1 MKIKRI
7 EFENFRNF
15 RNRGYIECSTDK
27 KITIIYGKNGDGKTT
42 LHQLF
47 QWIFYGKVHFNQTTT
62 DKLYNLSFEEKLPIN
77 KEFQVLGR
85 IDFEHDGV
93 DYSISRVQV
102 YKKGLRSSDK
112 KSEDLT
118 LLKMN
123 SDYSYLQ
130 VQNPQDAIEKMLP
143 TGLSDYFFFDGES
156 MIADLRVKGKES
168 ANNLRRA
175 LYTMFN
181 LDVLEAAINHIGDTD
196 RRTTV
201 LGKLYLNKGT
211 VISGVE
217 ISNKKAQIEKIQNY
231 IEKFKNDI
239 ERDEETKEKINERI
253 DQISEEIGTTK
264 SKADYESRRKG
275 LEINRNQLLEDADSF
290 LVSFGNAV
298 ANDIPSTFVAKATQE
313 LLQQIKVTSKE
324 TNLPYGIS
332 KELVEYLLSDQ
343 TDSCICGNPLHE
355 KEKKIIRD
363 YLMVFPPNSYQ
374 SQFQTLNNTVQNWS
388 GIYDKENLVDF
399 IQRYLNSLRQANNC
413 DEQIANLDEQ
423 AKKAPDIED
432 LIVERQQAAKARNDL
447 IDTISKNKTEKKKY
461 EIALKNSKKEFDE
474 LTNQKEEAQKVIEEI
489 NIMKAVLAI
498 FIERLNEASKK
509 YSEGLEENIQLLI
522 DTMLTSK
529 RWVKVSPDF
538 SVCITDSFGDESKS
552 EGQFAVVSF
561 AYIGGILKML
571 QQEERLS
578 SKEYP
583 LVLDG
588 PFSKLDPEQRQNVI
602 NTIPE
607 FAPQIILF
615 SKDNLQQFIPENKKG
630 RVWTIVS
637 NDEKNIAEV
646 KEGLLWN

>member
-15 RNRGYIECSTDK
+15 KNRGYIECSTDK

-102 YKKGLRSSDK
+102 YKKGLKSSDK

-168 ANNLRRA
+168 ANNLRKA

-275 LEINRNQLLEDADSF
+275 LVINRNQLLEDADSF

-298 ANDIPSTFVAKATQE
+298 AKDIPSTFVAKATQE

-332 KELVEYLLSDQ
+332 KELVEYLLSDK
-343 TDSCICGNPLHE
+343 TDFCICGNPLHE
-355 KEKKIIRD
+355 KEKKNIRD

-388 GIYDKENLVDF
+388 DIYDKKNLVDS

-646 KEGLLWN
+646 KEGVLWN